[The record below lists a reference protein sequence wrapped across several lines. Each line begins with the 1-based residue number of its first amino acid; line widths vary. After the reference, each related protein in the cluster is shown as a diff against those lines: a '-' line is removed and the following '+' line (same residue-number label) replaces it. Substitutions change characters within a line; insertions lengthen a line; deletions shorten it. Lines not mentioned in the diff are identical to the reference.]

1 MKTKEV
7 KNLLNSK
14 LSVGDTH
21 EQVEKVIEDSDIQF
35 SYDKYQDQ
43 YYSTISNERCGSY
56 QASFD
61 ESEKL
66 SEIKVFECV
75 KVMDDVCHA

>member
-7 KNLLNSK
+7 RNLLNSK
-14 LSVGDTH
+14 LSIGDTR
-21 EQVEKVIEDSDIQF
+21 ERVEKAIEDIGIQF

-43 YYSTISNERCGSY
+43 YYSTIRDERCGPY
-56 QASFD
+56 QAISVSLSFD

-66 SEIKVFECV
+66 SEIKVLESYT
-75 KVMDDVCHA
+75 MP